1 MEHMKNKS
9 FFFCF
14 LLICLAKVCTSS
26 PSPPPPNY
34 PKNQTQTSPS
44 GKKHFVLIHGA
55 GLGAWS
61 WYKVATL
68 LKDSGHNVT
77 ALDLGAA
84 GINPIQIQ
92 QLRSISQY
100 VEPLTKLMVSL
111 PPNERIILVGHSIGG
126 AVISIFL
133 ERFPEK
139 IAAAV
144 YVTAYMSGPT
154 LKYSTIL
161 TEVMSSQAHT
171 KVAASKTIV
180 LIKDW
185 TLWTLYDNG
194 TNNPPTSYLRGPK
207 FVALKYLQLSPAQDK
222 TLVSSLI
229 RFQPLFNYD
238 VIKLTKEKYGSV
250 RRVFIV
256 CGQDQ
261 TIVLDVQNYIIRN
274 NPPDEVK
281 VISDSDHFVM
291 ISRPLKLFFNLQ
303 NIAEKY
309 S

>member
-1 MEHMKNKS
+1 MVMRRKMEHMKNKS
-9 FFFCF
+9 LLFCL
-14 LLICLAKVCTSS
+14 LLICLAKICNSS
-26 PSPPPPNY
+26 PSPPRPNY
-34 PKNQTQTSPS
+34 PQNQTQTSPS

-55 GLGAWS
+55 DLGAWS

-68 LKDSGHNVT
+68 LNDSGHNVT
-77 ALDLGAA
+77 ALDLGAS

-111 PPNERIILVGHSIGG
+111 PPKERIILVGHSMGG
-126 AVISIFL
+126 AVISIFM

-144 YVTAYMSGPT
+144 YVTAFMSGPT
-154 LKYSTIL
+154 LNYSTIL
-161 TEVMSSQAHT
+161 TEVNKRLDYLDTQYR
-171 KVAASKTIV
+171 
-180 LIKDW
+180 
-185 TLWTLYDNG
+185 YDNG
-194 TNNPPTSYLRGPK
+194 TNNPPTSFLFGPK
-207 FVALKYLQLSPAQDK
+207 ALALKIYQLSPAQDI
-222 TLVSSLI
+222 TLASSLI
-229 RFQPLFNYD
+229 RFSPLFNYD

-250 RRVFIV
+250 HRVFIV
-256 CGQDQ
+256 SGQDQ
-261 TIVLDVQNYIIRN
+261 AIVLDVQNYIIRN

-281 VISDSDHFVM
+281 VISDSDHMVM
-291 ISRPLKLFFNLQ
+291 ISRPLKLFFHLQ

>member
-9 FFFCF
+9 FLFCL
-14 LLICLAKVCTSS
+14 LLIFLAKICTSS
-26 PSPPPPNY
+26 PSIY
-34 PKNQTQTSPS
+34 PQNQTQTSPS
-44 GKKHFVLIHGA
+44 AKKHFVLIHGA

-77 ALDLGAA
+77 ALDLGAS

-111 PPNERIILVGHSIGG
+111 PPNERIILVGHSMGG
-126 AVISIFL
+126 AVISTFM

-144 YVTAYMSGPT
+144 YVTAFMSGPT
-154 LKYSTIL
+154 LNYSTIL
-161 TEVMSSQAHT
+161 TEVNKRLDYLDTQYR
-171 KVAASKTIV
+171 
-180 LIKDW
+180 
-185 TLWTLYDNG
+185 YDNG
-194 TNNPPTSYLRGPK
+194 TNNPPTSFLLGPK
-207 FVALKYLQLSPAQDK
+207 ALALKFYQLSPAQ
-222 TLVSSLI
+222 
-229 RFQPLFNYD
+229 
-238 VIKLTKEKYGSV
+238 LTKEKYGSV

-256 CGQDQ
+256 SGQDQ
-261 TIVLDVQNYIIRN
+261 AIVLDVQNYMIRN

-281 VISDSDHFVM
+281 VISDSDHMVM
-291 ISRPLKLFFNLQ
+291 ISRPLNLFYHLQ

>member
-1 MEHMKNKS
+1 MVMRRKMEHMKNKS
-9 FFFCF
+9 FLFCF
-14 LLICLAKVCTSS
+14 LLICLAKICTSS
-26 PSPPPPNY
+26 PSPPPSNY
-34 PKNQTQTSPS
+34 PQNQTQTSPS

-77 ALDLGAA
+77 ALDMGAS

-111 PPNERIILVGHSIGG
+111 SPNERIILVGHSMGG
-126 AVISIFL
+126 AVISIFM
-133 ERFPEK
+133 ERFLEK

-161 TEVMSSQAHT
+161 TEVN
-171 KVAASKTIV
+171 KRLDPLDTIYR
-180 LIKDW
+180 
-185 TLWTLYDNG
+185 YDNG

-207 FVALKYLQLSPAQDK
+207 VLALKFYQLSPAQDK

-229 RFQPLFNYD
+229 RFHPLLNYD

-256 CGQDQ
+256 SGQDQ
-261 TIVLDVQNYIIRN
+261 AIVLDVQNYIIRN

-281 VISDSDHFVM
+281 VISDSDHYVM
-291 ISRPLKLFFNLQ
+291 ISRPLKLFFHLQ

>member
-1 MEHMKNKS
+1 MLMRLKMEHMKNKS
-9 FFFCF
+9 FLFCL
-14 LLICLAKVCTSS
+14 LLICLAKICTSS
-26 PSPPPPNY
+26 PSNY
-34 PKNQTQTSPS
+34 PQNQTQTSPS

-55 GLGAWS
+55 GVGAWS

-68 LKDSGHNVT
+68 LNDSGHNVT
-77 ALDLGAA
+77 ALDLGAS

-111 PPNERIILVGHSIGG
+111 PPKERIILVGHSMGG
-126 AVISIFL
+126 AVISTFM

-144 YVTAYMSGPT
+144 YVTAFMTGPT
-154 LKYSTIL
+154 LNYSTIL
-161 TEVMSSQAHT
+161 TEVNKRLDYLDTQYR
-171 KVAASKTIV
+171 
-180 LIKDW
+180 
-185 TLWTLYDNG
+185 YDNG
-194 TNNPPTSYLRGPK
+194 TNNRPTSFLIGPK
-207 FVALKYLQLSPAQDK
+207 ALALKFCQLSPAQDK

-229 RFQPLFNYD
+229 RFSPLFNYD

-256 CGQDQ
+256 SGQDQ
-261 TIVLDVQNYIIRN
+261 AIVLDVQNYIIRN

-281 VISDSDHFVM
+281 VISDSDHVVM
-291 ISRPLKLFFNLQ
+291 ISRPLNLFYHLQ